1 MSNTLIY
8 IIVILGVIN
17 LLVLVP
23 MTFTFRSAESI
34 LSVSLYY
41 RVWHI
46 ENLNILG
53 KILLT
58 IIIIPFTILAE
69 LLIWC
74 VLIGFTII
82 YYIFFRVCWLF
93 AVDRDTVVWEWL
105 GYEYISIKHK
115 FIMYVKDSFNLW
127 N

>member
-1 MSNTLIY
+1 MSDTLIY
-8 IIVILGVIN
+8 IIVVLGVIN
-17 LLVLVP
+17 FFPLV
-23 MTFTFRSAESI
+23 FTIHIPEHTDNI

-69 LLIWC
+69 LLIWF
-74 VLIGFTII
+74 VIIGYIII

-93 AVDRDTVVWEWL
+93 AVDRDDVVWEWL
-105 GYEYISIKHK
+105 GYEYRGKKHK
-115 FIMYVKDSFNLW
+115 FIMYVKEYLNIW
-127 N
+127 K